1 MDPELPD
8 PINTPFES
16 GSHSYLNQLPLELLV
31 LIIVQLSPTDLQHL
45 SLTSSYFAQ
54 LLREWDFWSD
64 KAHYDFQ
71 FPRSLFRQT
80 DLHHPGIRYFE
91 IKDHYP
97 NWEWLLGEAARYG
110 NQDAVKVA
118 MSLGAKD
125 LDGALYVAAKSNQLD
140 LIQWLQR
147 HGANVNYYAIVVAAE
162 HGHQNIV
169 NYLINYLIDPRQLSI
184 ALYRTTIKG
193 HHRIVTDLLRYGA
206 TELED
211 SLQIAASSGYSDIV
225 VTLVNHGARTINAA
239 LMRAAQQGHY
249 DIVRYLVGC
258 GAGQKIEPQSMAM
271 DYLEVAKALA
281 TGAGHDEIIQF
292 LHLAIRQRQMNP
304 STRID

>member
-1 MDPELPD
+1 MGL
-8 PINTPFES
+8 ES
-16 GSHSYLNQLPLELLV
+16 LPLELLFP
-31 LIIVQLSPTDLQHL
+31 IMIQLSPTDLRHL
-45 SLTSSYFAQ
+45 SQTSSYFAQ
-54 LLREWDFWSD
+54 LLCEWNFWAD
-64 KAHYDFQ
+64 KAHHDFQ

-80 DLHHPGIRYFE
+80 DLHHPGVRYYE

-97 NWEWLLGEAARYG
+97 DWEWLLGEAARYG
-110 NQDAVKVA
+110 NPDAVKVA

-184 ALYRTTIKG
+184 ALYRATLNGRSK
-193 HHRIVTDLLRYGA
+193 IVTDLLRYGA

-211 SLQIAASSGYSDIV
+211 SLQIAANSGYRDIV
-225 VTLVNHGARTINAA
+225 TTLVNHGARTINAA
-239 LMRAAQQGHY
+239 LMRAAQQGHL
-249 DIVRYLVGC
+249 DIVRYLVSC
-258 GAGQKIEPQSMAM
+258 GAGQTIEPHPMAM
-271 DYLEVAKALA
+271 DHLEAAKALA
-281 TGAGHDEIIQF
+281 IGAGHEEIVRYLQSS
-292 LHLAIRQRQMNP
+292 IRHR
-304 STRID
+304 RLG